1 MKLRGKFRRCSKTE
15 RSLQTNTSR
24 PKDPMRVRN
33 LYDNTANTLEPP
45 SQKAREEITSGLVV
59 TEGELSVKNKNL
71 KIKGTGASKKINGT
85 V

>member
-1 MKLRGKFRRCSKTE
+1 
-15 RSLQTNTSR
+15 
-24 PKDPMRVRN
+24 MRLRN
-33 LYDNTANTLEPP
+33 LYDNTANTLGPP